1 MLVKTMAQLQQRR
14 MLLLPL
20 TKVEAEKEEIDPNL
34 QGLQRPLHIAL
45 QKIPQNRNTRWLRS
59 PVLTDQDIII
69 SSSMTQS
76 FTIDAKIYT
85 TVPLL
90 HPWTLLLL
98 RQTRIQ
104 RTVCVIPFPWFPAYH
119 RACYDLKHIS
129 FCSDWGS
136 RPIPVQSFDLI
147 QTFLAYVHN
156 FTALGL
162 EAMGTAFSYGDDGDL
177 QYLVMPPQVGNAF
190 NRENGTTEFVALQSF
205 CSSDPG
211 KNPDNFIMRCW
222 IHTHPMLHAF
232 MSSQDIVQLYYL
244 RREDDN
250 SFGIVLSP
258 RREGVKALCVHL
270 TDKSTKE

>member
-1 MLVKTMAQLQQRR
+1 MAKKPCVDRSRYHNLIVHDPVFYNRCKDLYNCAFASSLDIASLAPNKNSADGVRDSFPLV
-14 MLLLPL
+14 PS
-20 TKVEAEKEEIDPNL
+20 
-34 QGLQRPLHIAL
+34 
-45 QKIPQNRNTRWLRS
+45 IPSRKS
-59 PVLTDQDIII
+59 
-69 SSSMTQS
+69 
-76 FTIDAKIYT
+76 
-85 TVPLL
+85 
-90 HPWTLLLL
+90 
-98 RQTRIQ
+98 
-104 RTVCVIPFPWFPAYH
+104 
-119 RACYDLKHIS
+119 ACYDLKHIS

-136 RPIPVQSFDLI
+136 RPVPVQSFDRI
-147 QTFLAYVHN
+147 QTFLDYVHN